1 MMNTRRRGAWRLTAA
16 CLAVAGA
23 AACLTGAA
31 SAAGVFFVSPT
42 GSDANPCTAQSPCR
56 TIGRALTAAGPSG
69 GLILVAPGT
78 YAESVAITSRVL
90 LLGNQ
95 SVIDATGNVN
105 GISVAGPGAS
115 GTSIQGFTVENAN
128 AEGIVATGTSHLMIK
143 GNTVERNDK
152 LAGNPTGPV
161 QCHDNG
167 PIPGDCGEGIHL
179 NGVTD
184 STVVNNEVTQNIGG
198 ILLTDEAGPTA
209 RNTIVAN
216 NSHDNAEDCGI
227 TLASHNPAAA
237 GNPAV
242 GGVYDNSVI
251 GNSSRNNGAGGGGA
265 GVGTFA
271 GPPGAASYDN
281 RVIGNTL
288 IGNSE
293 AGAAVHSHAPGQNV
307 SGNQFIGNVISD
319 NGHDPDAGANQ
330 PTGISVWS
338 AVVPSSVTLI
348 GNTITNEYYGIF
360 VGTNMTVNGLITNS
374 TGNVTKPIGP

>member
-56 TIGRALTAAGPSG
+56 TIGRALTVAGPSG

-216 NSHDNAEDCGI
+216 NSHDN
-227 TLASHNPAAA
+227 
-237 GNPAV
+237 
-242 GGVYDNSVI
+242 SVI